1 MLPTWQVDGQS
12 CLIVGVSGDHSMAGQ
27 RRRTTHAATFEERMA
42 EEARRFREAA
52 KDLPSGSFAQELLL
66 RRARQAERHP
76 ISPIDSSLPAYDG
89 HRSWQNGLT
98 GKRGNPVQLVDPFI
112 PEPHTRRRRLRDR
125 FPRTMSPLP
134 QRWRRL

>member
-52 KDLPSGSFAQELLL
+52 KDLAVA
-66 RRARQAERHP
+66 AR
-76 ISPIDSSLPAYDG
+76 PAGGDG
-89 HRSWQNGLT
+89 IPYHQLAPVSRPTTAT
-98 GKRGNPVQLVDPFI
+98 GAGRMD
-112 PEPHTRRRRLRDR
+112 
-125 FPRTMSPLP
+125 
-134 QRWRRL
+134 